1 MAGEDLNTDA
11 VYNKTA
17 TQLMKALNNG
27 LGPSFDDNESRI
39 ALKKAFTQNIEQFSY
54 AKTLTQFHLFK
65 DAVFNDK
72 NQQRSF
78 ESVKKIVAD
87 TGEVFNKNY
96 LSAEHKYVTQSAI
109 MARKWETLDSEYLQF
124 STVGDSAVRPEH
136 RIFDK
141 FTALKTDKIWLRLY
155 TPLAWGCRCTVIPG
169 IARNL
174 SKAYNSE
181 WAYTMVDPLVKDTIF
196 DNNAALSNVIFN
208 DKHPYFKVRDQEKI
222 KVPKESKKET
232 SINLNEYIKGD
243 LPTDKEIKN
252 ILTRYAQLS
261 PEDFRRGLD
270 DVKFL
275 KSTSYMMQHSM
286 YHNRNTG
293 EWASGSIITLSKH
306 EFSSIKFNPLEEFRN
321 GLGAIK
327 NGKKMTFNQ
336 EYSFESLW
344 HEILHAK
351 TKTAPKQLTAI
362 GTKNMETINQF
373 CARHTYPDFM
383 KKFGGKAIH
392 QNEILENGYGY
403 KSWITDFRGTL
414 KNYNIDEKKA
424 VKDLMPFLMHD
435 YSTIGNKV
443 NSYLKENA
451 K

>member
-1 MAGEDLNTDA
+1 LIKA
-11 VYNKTA
+11 V
-17 TQLMKALNNG
+17 NNG
-27 LGPSFDDNESRI
+27 LGPSFDDNESRK
-39 ALKKAFTQNIEQFSY
+39 ALKDAFILNIEQFSY
-54 AKTLTQFHLFK
+54 AKTLTQFNLFK
-65 DAVFNDK
+65 DAVFNAK
-72 NQQRSF
+72 GQQRSF
-78 ESVKKIVAD
+78 ESIKKIVAD
-87 TGEVFNKNY
+87 TGEVFNKTY
-96 LSAEHKYVTQSAI
+96 LSAEVKHVTQSSI
-109 MARKWETLDSEYLQF
+109 MARKWHTMDAEYLQF

-155 TPLAWGCRCTVIPG
+155 TPLAWGCRCTIIPG

-174 SKAYNSE
+174 SKENNSE
-181 WAYTMVDPLVKDTIF
+181 WANNAVDPLVKDTIF

-208 DKHPYFKVRDQEKI
+208 DKHPYFKATNQGKI
-222 KVPKESKKET
+222 KVPKEPKKET
-232 SINLNEYIKGD
+232 SINLSEYIKGD

-286 YHNRNTG
+286 YHNRSTG
-293 EWASGSIITLSKH
+293 EWVSGSIITLSKH
-306 EFSSIKFNPLEEFRN
+306 EFSSIKFSPLEEFRN
-321 GLGAIK
+321 GLAAIK
-327 NGKKMTFNQ
+327 SGKKMTFNQ

-351 TKTAPKQLTAI
+351 TKTPPKQLTAI

-392 QNEILENGYGY
+392 QKEILENGYGY
-403 KSWITDFRGTL
+403 KGWITEFRGTL
-414 KNYNIDEKKA
+414 KNLKIDEKKA
-424 VKDLMPFLMHD
+424 VKDLMPFLMQD
-435 YSTIGNKV
+435 YSTIGSKV
-443 NSYLKENA
+443 NKYLKDNT

>member
-1 MAGEDLNTDA
+1 MNGEDLNTDA
-11 VYNKTA
+11 VYNRTA
-17 TQLMKALNNG
+17 TQLIKAVNSG
-27 LGPSFDDNESRI
+27 LGPSFDDNESRKV
-39 ALKKAFTQNIEQFSY
+39 LKDAFTLNVEQFSY

-65 DAVFNDK
+65 DAVFNLK
-72 NQQRSF
+72 GQQRSF
-78 ESVKKIVAD
+78 ESIKKIVAD

-96 LSAEHKYVTQSAI
+96 LSAEVKYVTQSSI
-109 MARKWETLDSEYLQF
+109 MARKWHTMDAEYLQF

-155 TPLAWGCRCTVIPG
+155 TPLAWGCRCTIIPG

-174 SKAYNSE
+174 SKEFDSD
-181 WAYTMVDPLVKDTIF
+181 WANVMVNPLIKDTIF

-208 DKHPYFKVRDQEKI
+208 DRHPYFKVKDQDKI
-222 KVPKESKKET
+222 KAPEEPKKES
-232 SINLNEYIKGD
+232 SINLHDYIKGN
-243 LPTDKEIKN
+243 LPTDKEIKT
-252 ILTRYAQLS
+252 ILTKYAEFS

-270 DVKFL
+270 EVKFL

-286 YHNRNTG
+286 YHNTSTG
-293 EWASGSIITLSKH
+293 DWASGSIITLSKH

-321 GLGAIK
+321 GLAAIK
-327 NGKKMTFNQ
+327 SGKKMTFNQ

-351 TKTAPKQLTAI
+351 TKSAPKSLSAV

-392 QNEILENGYGY
+392 QKEILENGYGY
-403 KSWITDFRGTL
+403 KSWITEFRGTL
-414 KNYNIDEKKA
+414 KMLNIDEKQA
-424 VKDLMPFLMHD
+424 VKDLMPFLMQD
-435 YSTIGNKV
+435 YSTIGSKV
-443 NSYLKENA
+443 SAYLRENT